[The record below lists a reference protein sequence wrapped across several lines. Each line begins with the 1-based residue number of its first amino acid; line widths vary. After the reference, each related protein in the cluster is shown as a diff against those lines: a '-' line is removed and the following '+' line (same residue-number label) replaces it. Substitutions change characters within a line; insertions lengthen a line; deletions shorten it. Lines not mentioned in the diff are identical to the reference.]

1 VKRSI
6 PLALAAACLLGPAA
20 GADPLDTGLS
30 DSRSQATR
38 AALPGL
44 DWLGVF
50 AEGRSYRVARDGAG
64 LDLSGGAYLEL
75 LHNLSLRGGYRIFDY
90 DGSEG
95 DSSWESDQHGL
106 LLGVALTF

>member
-1 VKRSI
+1 MKRSI
-6 PLALAAACLLGPAA
+6 PLALAAACLIGSAA
-20 GADPLDTGLS
+20 GADPLDAGLS
-30 DSRSQATR
+30 VSQRRATR
-38 AALPGL
+38 AALPGH

-95 DSSWESDQHGL
+95 DSSWEIDQHGL
-106 LLGVALTF
+106 LVGIALSF